1 MFYASLLDSLP
12 VVAPHMLRETVS
24 PCHGGPLLAV
34 PVNSRGIWHTQCGAA
49 VLRVNSQTDTFE
61 KGLESDYFYSKCH
74 PRGEIELTI
83 WYLYNK
89 NGKSK
94 FH

>member
-12 VVAPHMLRETVS
+12 VLAPHMLSETVS
-24 PCHGGPLLAV
+24 PCHGEPLLAV
-34 PVNSRGIWHTQCGAA
+34 PVNSRGIWHTQYGAA

-61 KGLESDYFYSKCH
+61 KGLESEYFYSKCH

-83 WYLYNK
+83 
-89 NGKSK
+89 
-94 FH
+94 